1 MLTDSQAAI
10 LVYYLK
16 DVTLSKGQ
24 QDRLIQK
31 YWEANEEER
40 REIARAY
47 AYLFST
53 KDFVDR
59 LLYHLDYYP
68 HQLTNQSGSTDGNS
82 DASVHCTTSSFPSAK
97 LSGIPE
103 EHGDGGTERNGSHGS
118 VGSPVFPN
126 RMLSHDLS
134 SSDSSSIDTPE
145 GASSGGSLLH
155 LPHSPRTASGTHS
168 PVTPSSSGS
177 TSTFSS
183 VMSRAATIGPST
195 SSSRRIVQA
204 EMRLRTAITDQFSK
218 LSGAGPF
225 PISFGLA
232 RSEVERKEV
241 VELFTSQFEHPDP
254 TEILRL
260 LSLPQGC
267 NTRTRRRISG
277 GYTWYIRSLTT
288 GELVC
293 AVHVMA
299 HHLQTHHFVEM
310 PLFATGPGYKNNG
323 FGRLLNAAL
332 CAWCGEADFEFIMI
346 SADVNAI
353 PFWEHLG
360 YAPMSVKEKKSIE
373 FYYQH
378 ECYRFKSAT
387 PMLGYCGPTGRFQS
401 TGGREYTA
409 QTAREELQRVLR
421 RMTKFVV
428 VGPLGFEE

>member
-10 LVYYLK
+10 LVNYLK
-16 DVTLSKGQ
+16 DVKLSEGQ

-68 HQLTNQSGSTDGNS
+68 RQLTNQNRGNDGHS
-82 DASVHCTTSSFPSAK
+82 DASVPCTTSGSLADV
-97 LSGIPE
+97 SGTPE
-103 EHGDGGTERNGSHGS
+103 GHGEKEVEGGGSHGGGG
-118 VGSPVFPN
+118 GSPVLRN
-126 RMLSHDLS
+126 HTLSHDPS

-145 GASSGGSLLH
+145 GASSGRIFLH

-168 PVTPSSSGS
+168 PTSPSSSGS

-183 VMSRAATIGPST
+183 VPSRAATIGSST
-195 SSSRRIVQA
+195 SMARRIVQA
-204 EMRLRTAITDQFSK
+204 EMRLRTAITDQFPK

-241 VELFTSQFEHPDP
+241 VELFASQFEHPDP
-254 TEILRL
+254 TEISRL
-260 LSLPQGC
+260 VNLPQGC
-267 NTRTRRRISG
+267 HTRTRRRISG

-353 PFWEHLG
+353 PFWEHLN
-360 YAPMSVKEKKSIE
+360 YAPMSVKERKSIE

-378 ECYRFKSAT
+378 ECYRFKGAT
-387 PMLGYCGPTGRFQS
+387 PMLGYCGRAGRSQS
-401 TGGREYTA
+401 SGGRGYTP
-409 QTAREELQRVLR
+409 QMAREELQRVLR